1 MTICDFAPPHYATSD
16 YRRSTPLPH
25 RCGAMCRAVERF
37 SEAVEDGFK
46 WGNMMY
52 ALEQQTLAK
61 MSLADKAALDA
72 KKAAADLADKK
83 KVVAYTVDLRKKLYT
98 SADGL
103 AKRKFN
109 RMCKKERY
117 DGGCL
122 LHNEKHGSCS
132 FVHKDE
138 RSRYEAM
145 FAGFGM
151 KMVDDASYFAE
162 LAKMD
167 KAVGDVKYRLKSTCD
182 AMENTL
188 KGQARCVFITG
199 VDVAGNLTFSKANPA
214 YDEGKSSKSSGNSSS
229 VSSGA
234 KKQQQQPQNKLWEKK
249 VDNGAW

>member
-1 MTICDFAPPHYATSD
+1 MTICDFAPPHYAASD
-16 YRRSTPLPH
+16 YRRANPLPH

-61 MSLADKAALDA
+61 LTASQKAALDA
-72 KKAAADLADKK
+72 KKAAEDEVFKK
-83 KVVAYTVDLRKKLYT
+83 KVVSQILEKKKVYI

-103 AKRKFN
+103 AKRKYN

-117 DGGCL
+117 DGGCFQ
-122 LHNEKHGSCS
+122 HNEKHGSCS

-151 KMVDDASYFAE
+151 KMVEDASYFAE

-167 KAVGDVKYRLKSTCD
+167 KASGYMKYQLEKTCD

-214 YDEGKSSKSSGNSSS
+214 HDESKSSGNSS
-229 VSSGA
+229 SSGA
-234 KKQQQQPQNKLWEKK
+234 KKQQQQQQQSNVWEKK